1 MIYLYQHLPKS
12 ANWFRLQG
20 VNSPSLRVYR
30 VVWRPSS
37 QRLPVT
43 PSMLWDV
50 PPYQHLGNDRS
61 WRDTF
66 WADFWGPNFGTPPP
80 FFRND
85 TTLGTF
91 FRKCWGF
98 TNCLALIRGPYLHDF
113 LNARTWLWDS
123 EGGAIPNLPSSSKK
137 KPTGFP
143 VPPFNP
149 FNTPLPLANS
159 NKNLTVQKNVPPKIQ
174 GQAIHFVGGDFFNLF
189 ELRRS
194 HVNSLT
200 IPENFTRIAQ
210 AQLIFNRDWCLVIP
224 PSIWNPSNGSFIT
237 RYREG
242 WWASFSSLICKAWI
256 IAKYSS
262 KAHRLSVAS
271 PEAELGVGGDPK
283 VDKYTGQS

>member
-91 FRKCWGF
+91 FRKCHVGVSPIV
-98 TNCLALIRGPYLHDF
+98 LALIRGHICMIFWTLELDCGILKGERSQIFPQV
-113 LNARTWLWDS
+113 
-123 EGGAIPNLPSSSKK
+123 PKK

-271 PEAELGVGGDPK
+271 PEAELGVGGIPR
-283 VDKYTGQS
+283 